1 MKSSY
6 GAMISIGACFFLL
19 FSSTLFASSL
29 RISWNNNT
37 EWDLAGYKIYYGSVS
52 GAYGYVLDV
61 GNNVC
66 VEITDVQE
74 DTLYF
79 LSVTAYDNAGNESD
93 FSREVCVYIHRDLLG
108 RLFSMV
114 DGILDF
120 LGIGQDEGVDTC
132 QRSFADFSETEGYLP
147 VSTTNVVQI
156 DDSDVGYLEE
166 FINGAYIIKDVIL
179 DADAPLDLATIYP
192 AGTYTFVSLS
202 ERVPEIVAG
211 MVYATEPGAYLF
223 MVQDFAGEFVNILR
237 ISVVNTFCDTAEYLP
252 GTETFLDIIS
262 AGISLFL
269 PESALNSSVPVGID
283 CGGASSYAMSALSV
297 RESYRVVF
305 DIVPYGLVLTEPA
318 EISVLYEGVGPVVAE
333 VFDEATKQWVEL
345 SDVYLH
351 DGVVTF
357 STTML
362 GSFKVYTPPPDT
374 SNTGFSYESSSGG
387 GGCFIESVQGI
398 QATSGAYIFIAM
410 IVLAS
415 TLCGASLRKRP

>member
-19 FSSTLFASSL
+19 ISSTLFASTL

-61 GNNVC
+61 GESVC
-66 VEITDVQE
+66 VDIDGVEE
-74 DTLYF
+74 DTVYF
-79 LSVTAYDNAGNESD
+79 LSVTAYDDAGNESD

-108 RLFSMV
+108 RLFSIV

-120 LGIGQDEGVDTC
+120 FGIGQDDGADAS
-132 QRSFADFSETEGYLP
+132 QRSLAEFLEVGVYLP

-156 DDSDVGYLEE
+156 DDSDVGPLEE
-166 FINGAYIIKDVIL
+166 FTDGGYIIRDVIL
-179 DADAPLDLATIYP
+179 DADEPLDLATIYP

-202 ERVPEIVAG
+202 ERVPEILDGV
-211 MVYATEPGAYLF
+211 VYPTEPGAYLL
-223 MVQDFAGEFVNILR
+223 MAQDIAGGFVNILR
-237 ISVVNTFCDTAEYLP
+237 ISVVNAFCDTAEYLP
-252 GTETFLDIIS
+252 GAETFFDIAS

-269 PESALNSSVPVGID
+269 PESALNASVPVGID
-283 CGGASSYAMSALSV
+283 CGGASSNAMSAVSV
-297 RESYRVVF
+297 RESFRVVF
-305 DIVPYGLVLTEPA
+305 DVVPYGLVLMEPA
-318 EISVLYEGVGPVVAE
+318 QISVLYDGVGPVVAE

-362 GSFKVYTPPPDT
+362 GSFKVYTPPPET
-374 SNTGFSYESSSGG
+374 GTTGFSYESSSGG

-398 QATSGAYIFIAM
+398 RAANCAYIFLAM

-415 TLCGASLRKRP
+415 TLCRASLRKRP